1 MAKKGIYEGVLEKKV
16 FEFSAPFSFEGEPE
30 RTSLPFDLS
39 TLTGQDMIEA
49 QEDFDALGN
58 SSGVVEL
65 NKRYQAFLAARVA
78 KVTPDYIMALP
89 VRDFSSITLLV
100 QRFLLSGG

>member
-1 MAKKGIYEGVLEKKV
+1 MAKKGIYGGILEKKV
-16 FEFSAPFSFEGEPE
+16 FELSAPFSFEGEPE

-39 TLTGQDMIEA
+39 ALTGQDVIEV

-58 SSGVVEL
+58 AAGVIEL
-65 NKRYQAFLAARVA
+65 NKRYQAFVAAKIA
-78 KVTPDYIMALP
+78 KVTPEYIMALP
-89 VRDFSSITLLV
+89 LRDFSAITLTV